1 MMKISLRYK
10 IALEFYACIS
20 FFTAIIIS
28 AYSIIYKLFWDNL
41 LIPAAIIAASLIGL
55 INSFKTLIIDVNSVK
70 FVDDDSKDEPYIVE
84 ILVIEKVILEL
95 ISSVSNILIITAFFV
110 FGISRSGEANKEI
123 ISSGFIIILLIPLLF
138 FIKSLIFDFRIII
151 IDKKIRENFFYQL
164 INRKTLSFL
173 VIALI
178 IIFLIFAS
186 NKMTTSVG
194 NLYQKSMS
202 VGEETISDISSNLYI
217 TLVEGERK
225 NTSEGQVIGITAYVE
240 SLDLDFNFNSITVKF
255 TGRDT
260 AKTLEYGEN
269 ADESHFYYQ
278 GKRTIKGY
286 TLLRKNE
293 AGIVKVNLTS
303 TNQELYSGDRGRI
316 QLILGNG
323 KIVYRDFRIPEYR
336 GESKVILY
344 STTMT

>member
-1 MMKISLRYK
+1 MKISLRYK

-28 AYSIIYKLFWDNL
+28 AYSIIYKLFGDNL
-41 LIPAAIIAASLIGL
+41 LIPAAIIAVSLIGL

-70 FVDDDSKDEPYIVE
+70 FVDDESKDEPYIVE
-84 ILVIEKVILEL
+84 ILVIEKVVLEL
-95 ISSVSNILIITAFFV
+95 ISSISNILIIAAFFI
-110 FGISRSGEANKEI
+110 FGISRSGEADKEI
-123 ISSGFIIILLIPLLF
+123 ISLGFIIILLIPLLF
-138 FIKSLIFDFRIII
+138 LLKSLIFDFRIII
-151 IDKKIRENFFYQL
+151 MNKKIRENFFYQL
-164 INRKTLSFL
+164 LNRKTLSFV
-173 VIALI
+173 VIAVI

-186 NKMTTSVG
+186 NRLTTSVG
-194 NLYQKSMS
+194 SLYQKSMS
-202 VGEETISDISSNLYI
+202 VGEETISGMSSNLYI
-217 TLVEGERK
+217 TSVEGERK

-255 TGRDT
+255 IGRET
-260 AKTLEYGEN
+260 SSTLKYGIN

-293 AGIVKVNLTS
+293 AGYVKINLTS
-303 TNQELYSGDRGRI
+303 TNQELYSGDRGTI

-323 KIVYRDFRIPEYR
+323 KIVYRDFKVPAFK

-344 STTMT
+344 SATMT